1 VTSRNIMRTWL
12 SIRMSPTTRFTSQL
26 MSISANV
33 NISRWPNSLTNLAVC
48 GHLSHQIYKTVD
60 KPDDT
65 VTASDTEFKRFKW
78 ICMHWV
84 EFYAAGILF
93 CDTQPNTHIAK
104 HWGQSD
110 TWELSLWHTTWH
122 TQQTPR
128 GQSYRWN
135 EMKVQWFKVR
145 SKTDLKVRSKAD

>member
-1 VTSRNIMRTWL
+1 MRTWL

-110 TWELSLWHTTWH
+110 TWELSCDTQPNTHIAKHWGQSDTWELSLWHTT
-122 TQQTPR
+122 
-128 GQSYRWN
+128 
-135 EMKVQWFKVR
+135 
-145 SKTDLKVRSKAD
+145 